1 MQPRLVLVAAL
12 LALLASARA
21 AEQDEASLLDFMNN
35 YVQQASETA
44 QVALTSVQDFQMAQ
58 QARAWM
64 TEGISS
70 LKDYWSS
77 LTGKISSFWDLA
89 PEASEAPE
97 ATAAPATV

>member
-1 MQPRLVLVAAL
+1 MQPRVLLVAAL

-21 AEQDEASLLDFMNN
+21 AEQDEASLLDFMHD

-44 QVALTSVQDFQMAQ
+44 QVALTSVQDFPVAQ

-64 TEGISS
+64 TDGISS

-77 LTGKISSFWDLA
+77 LTGKLSSLWDLA
-89 PEASEAPE
+89 PEAPE
-97 ATAAPATV
+97 ATAAPAAV